1 MNAIDIRRL
10 ASEAADRAFSMTN
23 APVDVSIRRSVAGV
37 YDPATGKTGAATVS
51 EFTGKAIFASYNQRE
66 IDGSKILA
74 TDQKCIL
81 RQSEFEAAGKII
93 TTDKLVRDG
102 KALTIVNV
110 QQDAVSVMWVL
121 QVR

>member
-23 APVDVSIRRSVAGV
+23 APVDVTIRRSVPGV
-37 YDPATGKTGAATVS
+37 YDPATGKTGSATVS
-51 EFTGKAIFASYNQRE
+51 EFTGKAIFASYRQNE

-74 TDQKCIL
+74 TDQKAIL
-81 RQSEFEAAGKII
+81 RQAEFDAAGKLT

-102 KALTIVNV
+102 KSLTIVNV